1 MKFSVKKTGL
11 FVLAI
16 HVKVYWENVV
26 FSLKVNNAEM
36 FQMSNRASD
45 YNGYPYGSSEGSMF
59 AVLKLEMNDE
69 ISFKNV
75 SGSFERGSFA
85 SWVIVNE

>member
-1 MKFSVKKTGL
+1 MKFSVKQTGL

-16 HVKVYWENVV
+16 NVRVYWENVV
-26 FSLKVNNAEM
+26 FSLKVNNVEM
-36 FQMSNRASD
+36 FQMSIRASD
-45 YNGYPYGSSEGSMF
+45 YNGYPYGNSEGSMF
-59 AVLKLEMNDE
+59 AVLKLEMYDE

-85 SWVIVNE
+85 SWIIAKE